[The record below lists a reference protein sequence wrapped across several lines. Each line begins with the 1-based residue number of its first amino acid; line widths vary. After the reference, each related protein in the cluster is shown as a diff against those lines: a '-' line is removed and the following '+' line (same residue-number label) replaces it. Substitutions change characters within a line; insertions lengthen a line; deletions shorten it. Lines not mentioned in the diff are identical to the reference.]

1 MDVGFIQEKGVRM
14 KKGLLLG
21 NGINSRIGVDSF
33 SVDNIWRRFI
43 ENIRKYKPV
52 FEATFDITI
61 YEDEIVDVLLNSSNR
76 GIETLA
82 GTVYKY
88 ICDKIGSKWSTNDDI
103 RLQDLLTCIAITTIF
118 LDENGKK
125 KVNYKVDQLPD
136 FSVYD
141 MVFTL
146 NYYEFWDYN
155 HIAVP
160 LHGRVD
166 LDAIHENINVLV
178 SSLRMSYDKYR
189 ETVEK
194 VARNNKVQIVNLSD
208 IIFAP
213 SAVIKEHLICVEGI
227 YPSNRL
233 FPADDLYLIKKQ
245 KLYEDIKNV
254 DELDIFGMSP
264 YGDDSLIH
272 IINTKLKV
280 RVFIYN
286 KDSNHETR
294 EWMRKLTCPYELLDS
309 GLI

>member
-189 ETVEK
+189 E
-194 VARNNKVQIVNLSD
+194 
-208 IIFAP
+208 
-213 SAVIKEHLICVEGI
+213 AVIKEHLICVEGI

>member
-1 MDVGFIQEKGVRM
+1 
-14 KKGLLLG
+14 
-21 NGINSRIGVDSF
+21 
-33 SVDNIWRRFI
+33 
-43 ENIRKYKPV
+43 
-52 FEATFDITI
+52 
-61 YEDEIVDVLLNSSNR
+61 
-76 GIETLA
+76 
-82 GTVYKY
+82 
-88 ICDKIGSKWSTNDDI
+88 
-103 RLQDLLTCIAITTIF
+103 
-118 LDENGKK
+118 
-125 KVNYKVDQLPD
+125 
-136 FSVYD
+136 

-189 ETVEK
+189 EAVEK

-280 RVFIYN
+280 RVFIHNRNLLGGLY
-286 KDSNHETR
+286 R
-294 EWMRKLTCPYELLDS
+294 ENPVKSRNYEAVKSSKKWENVGNSYIIPALLLYRYS
-309 GLI
+309 YI

>member
-1 MDVGFIQEKGVRM
+1 
-14 KKGLLLG
+14 
-21 NGINSRIGVDSF
+21 
-33 SVDNIWRRFI
+33 
-43 ENIRKYKPV
+43 
-52 FEATFDITI
+52 
-61 YEDEIVDVLLNSSNR
+61 
-76 GIETLA
+76 
-82 GTVYKY
+82 
-88 ICDKIGSKWSTNDDI
+88 
-103 RLQDLLTCIAITTIF
+103 
-118 LDENGKK
+118 
-125 KVNYKVDQLPD
+125 
-136 FSVYD
+136 

-189 ETVEK
+189 EAVEK

-233 FPADDLYLIKKQ
+233 FPADDLYLILIKKQ

>member
-1 MDVGFIQEKGVRM
+1 M

-178 SSLRMSYDKYR
+178 SSLRMSYAFDEPKQWEIR
-189 ETVEK
+189 EINEIMNQCID
-194 VARNNKVQIVNLSD
+194 RWR
-208 IIFAP
+208 
-213 SAVIKEHLICVEGI
+213 
-227 YPSNRL
+227 Y
-233 FPADDLYLIKKQ
+233 FPNPRMFSEYGRQ
-245 KLYEDIKNV
+245 KGWE
-254 DELDIFGMSP
+254 
-264 YGDDSLIH
+264 
-272 IINTKLKV
+272 
-280 RVFIYN
+280 
-286 KDSNHETR
+286 R
-294 EWMRKLTCPYELLDS
+294 ENPATDS
-309 GLI
+309 GNPSEKTMDGFVEVTEQMELPF

>member
-1 MDVGFIQEKGVRM
+1 MDVGFIQEKGIRM

-21 NGINSRIGVDSF
+21 KGINSRIGVDSF

-189 ETVEK
+189 EAVEK

-227 YPSNRL
+227 YPSN
-233 FPADDLYLIKKQ
+233 
-245 KLYEDIKNV
+245 EDIKNV

>member
-1 MDVGFIQEKGVRM
+1 M
-14 KKGLLLG
+14 
-21 NGINSRIGVDSF
+21 
-33 SVDNIWRRFI
+33 
-43 ENIRKYKPV
+43 
-52 FEATFDITI
+52 
-61 YEDEIVDVLLNSSNR
+61 LNSSNR

-125 KVNYKVDQLPD
+125 KVKLQGRPAAG

-189 ETVEK
+189 K
-194 VARNNKVQIVNLSD
+194 L
-208 IIFAP
+208 
-213 SAVIKEHLICVEGI
+213 L
-227 YPSNRL
+227 
-233 FPADDLYLIKKQ
+233 KK
-245 KLYEDIKNV
+245 
-254 DELDIFGMSP
+254 
-264 YGDDSLIH
+264 
-272 IINTKLKV
+272 
-280 RVFIYN
+280 
-286 KDSNHETR
+286 
-294 EWMRKLTCPYELLDS
+294 
-309 GLI
+309 

>member
-1 MDVGFIQEKGVRM
+1 M

-189 ETVEK
+189 EAVEK

-245 KLYEDIKNV
+245 KLYED
-254 DELDIFGMSP
+254 MP
-264 YGDDSLIH
+264 YLFVKSSVAL
-272 IINTKLKV
+272 NL
-280 RVFIYN
+280 
-286 KDSNHETR
+286 S
-294 EWMRKLTCPYELLDS
+294 
-309 GLI
+309 

>member
-1 MDVGFIQEKGVRM
+1 M

-155 HIAVP
+155 HIAVSVKWN
-160 LHGRVD
+160 GYSV
-166 LDAIHENINVLV
+166 AITFTTGQ
-178 SSLRMSYDKYR
+178 K
-189 ETVEK
+189 K
-194 VARNNKVQIVNLSD
+194 
-208 IIFAP
+208 
-213 SAVIKEHLICVEGI
+213 
-227 YPSNRL
+227 L
-233 FPADDLYLIKKQ
+233 FCMK
-245 KLYEDIKNV
+245 
-254 DELDIFGMSP
+254 
-264 YGDDSLIH
+264 
-272 IINTKLKV
+272 
-280 RVFIYN
+280 
-286 KDSNHETR
+286 
-294 EWMRKLTCPYELLDS
+294 
-309 GLI
+309 

>member
-1 MDVGFIQEKGVRM
+1 M

-189 ETVEK
+189 EAVEK
-194 VARNNKVQIVNLSD
+194 
-208 IIFAP
+208 
-213 SAVIKEHLICVEGI
+213 
-227 YPSNRL
+227 
-233 FPADDLYLIKKQ
+233 
-245 KLYEDIKNV
+245 
-254 DELDIFGMSP
+254 
-264 YGDDSLIH
+264 
-272 IINTKLKV
+272 
-280 RVFIYN
+280 
-286 KDSNHETR
+286 
-294 EWMRKLTCPYELLDS
+294 
-309 GLI
+309 

>member
-1 MDVGFIQEKGVRM
+1 M

-146 NYYEFWDYN
+146 NYYEF
-155 HIAVP
+155 
-160 LHGRVD
+160 
-166 LDAIHENINVLV
+166 
-178 SSLRMSYDKYR
+178 
-189 ETVEK
+189 
-194 VARNNKVQIVNLSD
+194 
-208 IIFAP
+208 
-213 SAVIKEHLICVEGI
+213 
-227 YPSNRL
+227 
-233 FPADDLYLIKKQ
+233 
-245 KLYEDIKNV
+245 
-254 DELDIFGMSP
+254 
-264 YGDDSLIH
+264 
-272 IINTKLKV
+272 
-280 RVFIYN
+280 
-286 KDSNHETR
+286 
-294 EWMRKLTCPYELLDS
+294 
-309 GLI
+309 

>member
-1 MDVGFIQEKGVRM
+1 M
-14 KKGLLLG
+14 
-21 NGINSRIGVDSF
+21 
-33 SVDNIWRRFI
+33 
-43 ENIRKYKPV
+43 
-52 FEATFDITI
+52 
-61 YEDEIVDVLLNSSNR
+61 LNSSNR

-88 ICDKIGSKWSTNDDI
+88 ICDKIGSKWTTNDDI

-189 ETVEK
+189 EAVEK